1 MLVRRWAVGVAV
13 LALGGAGGSWLVATG
28 TAHSHA
34 HSSQQSF
41 AAGAAQVDANMDL
54 EVEHETDLLVGAA
67 AFIKEHPD
75 GGPAA
80 FQRWTGEVHAVK
92 RYPELIALAEMHA
105 APDLKGCPE
114 TSFVGPAWIRRFST
128 LASIAICRGTDSLS
142 LARDNHA
149 QQIYGV
155 DMLGMRFL
163 GEDVPVYR
171 TSFTPRTSAGR
182 ERAFLGAAAIA
193 LYPQVLLHDALS
205 GFPRMGIEIT
215 TSYRTKLAFSAGY
228 ANHDTSLTRPLANGL
243 SETIFG
249 TVQGGSVFDDKTAT
263 LIFLAGTAL
272 SLLLAVALF
281 LLGTGRARAMLLV
294 SEKTGELEFQALHD
308 GLTGLPNRNLVIDR
322 ITHALARSAR
332 ASHPLAVLFID
343 FDGFKTVNDTF
354 GHGAGDQLLRTVAK
368 RLSGM
373 IRDADTVGRLGGDE
387 FVVLLEPGDARPSPQ
402 IVAERVLELLNLPI
416 ELGSGVEVRLTASIG
431 IARGLGETAEALL
444 RDADL
449 ALYSAKEAG
458 KNRYVV
464 FEDAMQTAV
473 AERHAL
479 ELDLR
484 RAVENNELYLVYQ
497 PTFRLQDRS
506 VDGVEAL
513 LRWQHPT
520 RGPIGP
526 DTFIPIAEDSGL
538 ILEIGRWVATEA
550 CRQAAAWRDRGLEL
564 TMAINVS
571 GRQID
576 EVDFADKIS
585 GILARTGLDA
595 AALTLEITETSL
607 MRNPKEAAGRLRSLK
622 RLGVRIVIDDFGTG
636 YSSLAYLREFPVDGL
651 KIDRS
656 FISGLHGAEDASAF
670 VNTLVQLGRALHIET
685 LGEGIEDEDQL
696 QRLLDANC
704 EFGQGFLL
712 ARPLPAEQVEALLTQ
727 ELADISTLV
736 AQPGRSGARE
746 ESPQDD

>member
-1 MLVRRWAVGVAV
+1 MAL
-13 LALGGAGGSWLVATG
+13 LALGGAGGSWLVAAD

-41 AAGAAQVDANMDL
+41 AADAAQVDANMDL

-80 FQRWTGEVHAVK
+80 FQRWTDEVHAVK

-105 APDLKGCPE
+105 APDLTGCPE
-114 TSFVGPAWIRRFST
+114 TSFVGPGWIRRFSSV
-128 LASIAICRGTDSLS
+128 ASLAICKGTNSLS
-142 LARDNHA
+142 LARDNDA

-171 TSFTPRTSAGR
+171 TSSTPTTPDGR

-205 GFPRMGIEIT
+205 GFPRMGIEVT
-215 TSYRTKLAFSAGY
+215 TTYRTRLAFSAGY
-228 ANHDTSLTRPLANGL
+228 RSHDTSLTLPLANGL

-249 TVQGGSVFDDKTAT
+249 TVQGGSVFDDKTAS

-308 GLTGLPNRNLVIDR
+308 GLTGLPNRNLVMDR
-322 ITHALARSAR
+322 IGHALARSAR
-332 ASHPLAVLFID
+332 ASRPLAVLFID

-368 RLSGM
+368 RLSEM

-387 FVVLLEPGDARPSPQ
+387 FVVLLEPGDARPSPE

-416 ELGSGVEVRLTASIG
+416 ELGAGVEVRLTASIG
-431 IARGLGETAEALL
+431 IAARPAGDGRGAAARRRPGALL
-444 RDADL
+444 APRSPA
-449 ALYSAKEAG
+449 
-458 KNRYVV
+458 R
-464 FEDAMQTAV
+464 TATWSSRTPCRPPL

-479 ELDLR
+479 ESTSSERL
-484 RAVENNELYLVYQ
+484 ENRELYLVYQ
-497 PTFRLQDRS
+497 PTFRLADRTLG
-506 VDGVEAL
+506 GVEAL

-520 RGPIGP
+520 RGLIAP

-550 CRQAAAWRDRGLEL
+550 CRQAAAWRDRGLDL

-576 EVDFADKIS
+576 EIDFADKIS
-585 GILARTGLDA
+585 GILARTGL
-595 AALTLEITETSL
+595 TPPPS
-607 MRNPKEAAGRLRSLK
+607 RS
-622 RLGVRIVIDDFGTG
+622 
-636 YSSLAYLREFPVDGL
+636 
-651 KIDRS
+651 RS
-656 FISGLHGAEDASAF
+656 P
-670 VNTLVQLGRALHIET
+670 
-685 LGEGIEDEDQL
+685 
-696 QRLLDANC
+696 
-704 EFGQGFLL
+704 
-712 ARPLPAEQVEALLTQ
+712 RP
-727 ELADISTLV
+727 
-736 AQPGRSGARE
+736 R
-746 ESPQDD
+746 